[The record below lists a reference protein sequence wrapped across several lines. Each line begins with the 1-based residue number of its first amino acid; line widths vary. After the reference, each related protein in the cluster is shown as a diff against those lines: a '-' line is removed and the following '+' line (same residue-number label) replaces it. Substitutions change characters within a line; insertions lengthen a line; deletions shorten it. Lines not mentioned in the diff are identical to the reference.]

1 MANIHVNAVSCIA
14 AGTRFVGDYATQ
26 DDLRIDGTFEGKL
39 YCGGLLEVGESG
51 VVKGTIVGNNIQFS
65 GTMSGGSFYAK
76 DTLTLKNGSKVGGDI
91 YSSRLQIDLGAQ
103 FVGNCKLMDGDK
115 FEKAAAPL
123 MGMLQAV
130 PKVETPAVEEKAP
143 FYSAGPAPES
153 VVKEEVP
160 EPEVPAVE
168 PLAAVAQNEKPAA
181 KGEKSA
187 LDSMAE
193 SWLGWQKRS
202 R

>member
-1 MANIHVNAVSCIA
+1 MANIHVNVVSCIA

-26 DDLRIDGTFEGKL
+26 DDLRIDGSFEGKL

-103 FVGNCKLMDGDK
+103 FVGNCKLMDEDK

-168 PLAAVAQNEKPAA
+168 PQAAVAQDEKPAA